1 MQYMVTDII
10 QSIDLK
16 KDDAFYIGRE
26 RVIMVQNTPI
36 KICLKKQALDDIRAE
51 KEVSKE
57 DATLWI

>member
-1 MQYMVTDII
+1 
-10 QSIDLK
+10 
-16 KDDAFYIGRE
+16 
-26 RVIMVQNTPI
+26 MVQNTPI